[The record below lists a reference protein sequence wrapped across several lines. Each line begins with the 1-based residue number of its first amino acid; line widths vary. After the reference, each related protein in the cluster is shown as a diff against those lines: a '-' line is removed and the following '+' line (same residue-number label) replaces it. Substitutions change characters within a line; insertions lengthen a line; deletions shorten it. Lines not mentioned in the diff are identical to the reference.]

1 MADTLKLGDT
11 IFLKT
16 PLQMGM
22 VIAFKSE
29 HFDLTSSSD
38 LGSTKLQLWNE
49 DNDIVLQILIQRRPN
64 MVLFMLNA
72 CRQLSLLD
80 GWGKAEEIRNVASS
94 WSPTSNF
101 TISVHDCGD
110 QYQVLF
116 NLTTVHYFHKRFSIT
131 STATKVTYLQESGA
145 GTLSQS
151 LKVSV
156 YKVTS
161 LPSEEKLAIQTGRQ
175 VQDVCFLEFTAHNLS
190 G

>member
-1 MADTLKLGDT
+1 MADTLELGGT

-22 VIAFKSE
+22 VLAFKSE
-29 HFDLTSSSD
+29 HLDITPSN
-38 LGSTKLQLWNE
+38 LGPTKLQLWNE
-49 DNDIVLQILIQRRPN
+49 DNDIALQILIQRRPN
-64 MVLFMLNA
+64 RVIFMTNA

-94 WSPTSNF
+94 SSPTSNF
-101 TISVHDCGD
+101 TISVHDCGY

-156 YKVTS
+156 YKVTT
-161 LPSEEKLAIQTGRQ
+161 LPYKEKLAIQTGRQ
-175 VQDVCFLEFTAHNLS
+175 VQDVCFAASHRS
-190 G
+190 